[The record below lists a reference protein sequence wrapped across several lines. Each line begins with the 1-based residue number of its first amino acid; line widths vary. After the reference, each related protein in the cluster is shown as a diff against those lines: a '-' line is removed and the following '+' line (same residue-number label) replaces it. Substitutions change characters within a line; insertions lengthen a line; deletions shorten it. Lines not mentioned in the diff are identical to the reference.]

1 MTSPTLIFPRRA
13 GGRELGL
20 GLQGNKAPAEYARL
34 ARQAEQYDFDVLTVF
49 SDLTYQPAIVPL
61 LVAATN
67 SIRLRLGPACL
78 NPFTLHPVE
87 IAGQIAALDLASNGR
102 AYLGLARG
110 AWLDR
115 IGIEQP
121 RPVRALREAAGI
133 VCLLLSGDAGGY
145 QGEVFSMEPG
155 TRLQF
160 EVQRQRVPL
169 LIGTWS
175 PKTAALAGEIADE
188 VKIGGTANPEMV
200 RRMREWVDV
209 GTRRAGRSPEDVGI
223 VVGAVTVV
231 AEDGAAARRLARSA
245 VAMYLDVVGRLDPT
259 TDVPAGGTFADDV
272 LDRFAMAG
280 TPEQVISQANSLFEA
295 GARRVEFGSPHGLT
309 EEDGI
314 RLLGER
320 VLPLIASQAA
330 RPSDH
335 QGLRQST

>member
-1 MTSPTLIFPRRA
+1 VTAPTAPSPRG
-13 GGRELGL
+13 GGRFEVGL
-20 GLQGNKAPAEYARL
+20 GLQSTKAPEEYARL
-34 ARQAEQYDFDVLTVF
+34 ARLVEQQGFDVLTVF

-61 LVAATN
+61 LVAALNTTR
-67 SIRLRLGPACL
+67 IRLGPACL

-87 IAGQIAALDLASNGR
+87 IAGQIAALDLASKGR

-110 AWLDR
+110 AWLEK
-115 IGIEQP
+115 IGITQP
-121 RPVRALREAAGI
+121 RPVRALREAAEI
-133 VCLLLSGDAGGY
+133 VRLLVAGEPGGY
-145 QGEVFSMEPG
+145 NGEIFSMASG

-160 EVQRQRVPL
+160 EVQRSRVPL

-188 VKIGGTANPEMV
+188 VKIGGSANPAMV
-200 RRMREWVDV
+200 RRMREFIDV
-209 GTRRAGRSPEDVGI
+209 GTKRAGRTSEDVGI

-245 VAMYLDVVGRLDPT
+245 VAIYLDVVGRLDPT
-259 TDVPAGGTFADDV
+259 TDVPASGMISDDL

-280 TPEQVISQANSLFEA
+280 TPDQVVDQAKRLFEA

-309 EEDGI
+309 EEEGI

-320 VLPLIASQAA
+320 VLP
-330 RPSDH
+330 R
-335 QGLRQST
+335 LR